1 MVLKPLEFSDCLAD
15 SPWFQQNLHEHEQA
29 LEDARKSIKTV
40 EVQFVE
46 LVECIKKLSAAQR
59 AFAKSLCDLKIE
71 TVGTTQT
78 DDERAIAN
86 CLKDFGRRI
95 KEVEDHRTKLI
106 EDAEACYI
114 PLRKFRLDK
123 IGKVVNEEKKKY
135 EKESQRFYASLEKYL
150 HLSTVR
156 KNDFREADAQLGL
169 QQRNFGDAS
178 LQYVAEIQAVQERM
192 KFELVETLGS
202 FLYSW
207 LTFYHVGHVI
217 QEDFKPFLD
226 GIQIKVQKAKE
237 NFRQTKE
244 ETEELKKK
252 MLNSFI
258 RNAVFPS
265 SSNSSGNNNNNNSSN
280 GGFIN
285 DLMSKPTNSNIK
297 QGYVYLQEKSKIPK
311 GIGRD
316 VLPRNWTKYYC
327 VYQKETRIFTMIP
340 VNSTVKTDMKGALEQ
355 SVSFKLKS
363 CIRRASDSID
373 KRFCFDLISDERDT
387 MTFQALSEEDRRQ
400 WLDAMD
406 GREPVY
412 SPGTGPHN
420 QGAFEITMP
429 STFKF
434 KNNLTISNN
443 NIESSTLESG
453 NHNLSPLN
461 ISSPNSLQLGD
472 NNLMLSNYITYS
484 APYKTSIISNQ
495 VSFNEGKDAPEKNK
509 SRGSFNIKVGLKQ
522 FYNGSAFLPAFV
534 IDGFYAVL
542 DDAGFDFVRECLK
555 AIEGRGI
562 TEQGLYRNC
571 GVTSKVQKLMQIAL
585 DKKKFNSSSTKNQL
599 NLCSEDSEWEIK
611 TISSAVKT
619 FLRNLPEPLMT
630 FELHSHFINAAKMDD
645 GDQRV
650 DHIHYYVYKLP
661 DSHRN
666 MLKIV
671 LSHLK
676 KVADMAD
683 ENLMTVGNLGVCFG
697 PTLLRPKEETVTAIM
712 DIKFCNVVVEVL
724 IANYEKIFNNKPPI
738 SLGTP
743 CPPKPVHNMVQV
755 MPPAS
760 TDSSCLLFQNTKNA
774 TKIISQSK
782 QGSYQSPN
790 GSQQLSVYDNYSPRQ
805 FESQSAEDLT
815 TNTNLSINSVKMPVS
830 QQVSPAGNS
839 AKLFNFRRPKPISQE
854 ISGNSLTSNTSV
866 DIVQNISN
874 CSLNEKSHTSS
885 DSLNSTSSERST
897 GILSQKISP
906 LANSTN
912 VDGCTSSSGLSKSK
926 MTSSYAPHYNPQ
938 ASETLSRRLKKR
950 HSGGN
955 LSSVTT
961 SRRVR
966 TLYECTAGHET
977 ELSFSP
983 GQIITNVYES
993 KEEGWLVGTL
1003 NGKTGLIPSNYC
1015 EPLP

>member
-40 EVQFVE
+40 ETQFIE
-46 LVECIKKLSAAQR
+46 LVDCIKKLSAAQR

-71 TVGTTQT
+71 TVGSTQT

-95 KEVEDHRTKLI
+95 KEVEDHRSKLI
-106 EDAEACYI
+106 QDAESCYI
-114 PLRKFRLDK
+114 PLKKFRLEK
-123 IGKVVNEEKKKY
+123 IGKVVNDEKKKY

-178 LQYVAEIQAVQERM
+178 LQYVAEIQSVQERM
-192 KFELVETLGS
+192 KFELVETLGN

-207 LTFYHVGHVI
+207 LTFYHV
-217 QEDFKPFLD
+217 E
-226 GIQIKVQKAKE
+226 
-237 NFRQTKE
+237 
-244 ETEELKKK
+244 
-252 MLNSFI
+252 
-258 RNAVFPS
+258 
-265 SSNSSGNNNNNNSSN
+265 
-280 GGFIN
+280 
-285 DLMSKPTNSNIK
+285 
-297 QGYVYLQEKSKIPK
+297 

-373 KRFCFDLISDERDT
+373 KRFCFDLVSDERDT

-406 GREPVY
+406 GKEPVY

-420 QGAFEITMP
+420 QGGFET
-429 STFKF
+429 
-434 KNNLTISNN
+434 
-443 NIESSTLESG
+443 
-453 NHNLSPLN
+453 
-461 ISSPNSLQLGD
+461 
-472 NNLMLSNYITYS
+472 
-484 APYKTSIISNQ
+484 
-495 VSFNEGKDAPEKNK
+495 
-509 SRGSFNIKVGLKQ
+509 
-522 FYNGSAFLPAFV
+522 
-534 IDGFYAVL
+534 VL
-542 DDAGFDFVRECLK
+542 DEVGFDFVRECLK
-555 AIEGRGI
+555 AIESRGI
-562 TEQGLYRNC
+562 SEQGLYRNC

-645 GDQRV
+645 SDQRV
-650 DHIHYYVYKLP
+650 DHIHFYVYKLP
-661 DSHRN
+661 ESHRN

-671 LSHLK
+671 ISHLR
-676 KVADMAD
+676 KVADKAE

-724 IANYEKIFNNKPPI
+724 IANYEKVFNTKPPI

-743 CPPKPVHNMVQV
+743 CPPKPVHNMVQI
-755 MPPAS
+755 MPPATSDPSSLLQQSGKSVIKS
-760 TDSSCLLFQNTKNA
+760 TGR
-774 TKIISQSK
+774 
-782 QGSYQSPN
+782 QGPYQQSPN
-790 GSQQLSVYDNYSPRQ
+790 GSQQLSVYDNTSNRQ

-815 TNTNLSINSVKMPVS
+815 ANVTLSTNIVKLPAS

-839 AKLFNFRRPKPISQE
+839 TGRLFNLRRPKQATQG
-854 ISGNSLTSNTSV
+854 ISGTSLTSNASV
-866 DIVQNISN
+866 DIIQNISN
-874 CSLNEKSHTSS
+874 CSLNDKSHTSS

-897 GILSQKISP
+897 GLQTMSQKASP

-912 VDGCTSSSGLSKSK
+912 VGGGLTKSK
-926 MTSSYAPHYNPQ
+926 MTASYAPHYNPQ
-938 ASETLSRRLKKR
+938 ASETLSHRLKKR

-955 LSSVTT
+955 LSSIITPNVIHTT
-961 SRRVR
+961 IYPSSSLTQPYYNTLSSTPYSNRNLQSTPLPGLKNSSLSNSSSIPNNVGNSFNNGYTTNESTYPYFNSLINPNAQIQPSRRVR

>member
-40 EVQFVE
+40 EIQFVE

-114 PLRKFRLDK
+114 PLRKFRLDR

-244 ETEELKKK
+244 ETEELRKK

-420 QGAFEITMP
+420 QGAFET
-429 STFKF
+429 
-434 KNNLTISNN
+434 
-443 NIESSTLESG
+443 
-453 NHNLSPLN
+453 
-461 ISSPNSLQLGD
+461 
-472 NNLMLSNYITYS
+472 
-484 APYKTSIISNQ
+484 
-495 VSFNEGKDAPEKNK
+495 
-509 SRGSFNIKVGLKQ
+509 
-522 FYNGSAFLPAFV
+522 
-534 IDGFYAVL
+534 VL

-661 DSHRN
+661 ESHRN

-743 CPPKPVHNMVQV
+743 CPPKPVHNMVQI

-760 TDSSCLLFQNTKNA
+760 TDSSCLLFQSTKNT
-774 TKIISQSK
+774 TKNLSQSK

-815 TNTNLSINSVKMPVS
+815 TNTTLLTNSVKMPVS
-830 QQVSPAGNS
+830 QQVSPAGNCGR
-839 AKLFNFRRPKPISQE
+839 LFNLRRPKPASQG

-897 GILSQKISP
+897 GVVSQKISP

-912 VDGCTSSSGLSKSK
+912 VDDCTSSSGLSKNK

-961 SRRVR
+961 SNLTHTTIYPSSSLSQPYYDTLSTIPYSISNLQSTPLPGLKNSILTSSSSIPSNVAISFNNGYPINESTFPYFSSLINPNSQIQPSRRVR